1 MPSRFAIIVAAL
13 VFALA
18 ALGIAAYVV
27 IELRDRAVA
36 TGGGEGSLTA
46 VPIGGPF
53 ALTDHTGRR
62 VTEADYAD
70 RYLLVFFG
78 YTWCPDICPTTLNT
92 VALAMQALGDRA
104 GRVQPLFITID
115 PERDTPAVLAE
126 YVALFDAGIVGL
138 SGTPEEIAAVAK
150 AYRVHYRKAPVE
162 GDPDNYLMDHSTILY
177 LMAPGGGFLD
187 IFDHDD
193 PPDAIAAEI
202 AARIDAGS

>member
-78 YTWCPDICPTTLNT
+78 YTWCPDICPTTLNA

>member
-1 MPSRFAIIVAAL
+1 
-13 VFALA
+13 
-18 ALGIAAYVV
+18 
-27 IELRDRAVA
+27 
-36 TGGGEGSLTA
+36 LTA